1 MNCPAHHDANPT
13 SASRRFVTVPLT
25 HRDAIGAEYQV
36 LTFTVPDGLNA
47 LPGQFVMV
55 RGAGWGDAP
64 LLARPMSVL
73 SAGREPSILIRVV
86 GEGTRRMAR
95 AAPGELFTLLGPLGN
110 GWSAPPPGRRPL
122 LVGGGVGIAPLL
134 FWARSL
140 SNRNL
145 RPAGIY
151 AARTAGHLPLADEF
165 GEVTEMWVTT
175 EDGSRGQHGLA
186 TDALVARLQSNMTVY
201 TCGPEPMMARVAEI
215 CADRGIPCE
224 VSLEAP
230 MACGIGV
237 CLGCAVP
244 TTDGGFLYACDEGP
258 CVDAARIDWL
268 RARNRQT
275 SQSGAGAARD

>member
-1 MNCPAHHDANPT
+1 MNCAAHHAGNPG
-13 SASRRFVTVPLT
+13 SVSRRFLTVPLVR
-25 HRDAIGAEYQV
+25 RDSLGAEYQV
-36 LTFTVPDGLNA
+36 LTFAVPNGLRA

-55 RGAGWGDAP
+55 RGAGWGDSP

-73 SAGREPSILIRVV
+73 TAGDEPSILIRVV
-86 GEGTRRMAR
+86 GEGTQRMAR
-95 AAPGELFTLLGPLGN
+95 AAPGDPFTLLGPLGN
-110 GWSAPPPGRRPL
+110 GWHAPPPDRRPL

-140 SNRNL
+140 AGRKFH
-145 RPAGIY
+145 PVGIY
-151 AARTAGHLPLADEF
+151 AARTDRHLPLVDEF
-165 GEVTEMWVTT
+165 GEVTKMSVTT
-175 EDGSRGQHGLA
+175 EDGSRGQRGLA
-186 TDALVARLQSNMTVY
+186 TDALEAKLESNMCVY
-201 TCGPEPMMARVAEI
+201 TCGPEPMMARVAQI
-215 CADRGIPCE
+215 CAARGIPCE

-268 RARNRQT
+268 RPRNGQV
-275 SQSGAGAARD
+275 SQPAPGADRD

>member
-1 MNCPAHHDANPT
+1 MSCPAHHDASPPGV
-13 SASRRFVTVPLT
+13 SRQFLTVPLA
-25 HRDAIGAEYQV
+25 HRDSLGAEYQI
-36 LTFTVPDGLNA
+36 LTFAVRGGLSA

-55 RGAGWGDAP
+55 RGARWGDSP

-73 SAGREPSILIRVV
+73 SAGSEPSILIRVV

-110 GWSAPPPGRRPL
+110 GWRPPPPDRRPL

-140 SNRNL
+140 ANRDI
-145 RPAGIY
+145 RPVGIY
-151 AARTAGHLPLADEF
+151 AARTDRHLPLVDEF
-165 GEVTEMWVTT
+165 GEVTEMTVTT
-175 EDGSRGQHGLA
+175 ENGSRGQRGLA
-186 TDALVARLQSNMTVY
+186 TDALEAKLESNMFVY
-201 TCGPEPMMARVAEI
+201 TCGPEPMMARVAQI
-215 CADRGIPCE
+215 CAARGIPCE

-258 CVDAARIDWL
+258 CVDAARIDWP
-268 RARNRQT
+268 RSR
-275 SQSGAGAARD
+275 SGQAAQPAAGAARD

>member
-1 MNCPAHHDANPT
+1 MNCSPHHDAKR
-13 SASRRFVTVPLT
+13 SSVSRRFLTVPLVR
-25 HRDAIGAEYQV
+25 RDNVGAEYQI
-36 LTFTVPDGLNA
+36 LTFAVPDGLHA

-55 RGAGWGDAP
+55 RGASWGEAP

-73 SAGREPSILIRVV
+73 SAGSEPSILIRVV

-95 AAPGELFTLLGPLGN
+95 AVPGELFTVLGPLGN
-110 GWSAPPPGRRPL
+110 GWRAPPPGRRPL

-140 SNRNL
+140 TEQGL
-145 RPAGIY
+145 HPVGIY
-151 AARTAGHLPLADEF
+151 AARTDRHLPLADEF
-165 GEVTEMWVTT
+165 GEVTQMWITT
-175 EDGSRGQHGLA
+175 EDGSKGQHGLA
-186 TDALVARLQSNMTVY
+186 TDALETRLEPDMTVY
-201 TCGPEPMMARVAEI
+201 TCGPEPMMARVAQI
-215 CADRGIPCE
+215 CAAHDIPCE

-258 CVDAARIDWL
+258 CVDATRIDWL
-268 RARNRQT
+268 RSSSGQAAHRAA
-275 SQSGAGAARD
+275 GAGCD